1 MKNLS
6 LIAAASALV
15 LAGCAQQPVSQPGT
29 PEPVPV
35 LSAEIAPGVT
45 VHYDNELVARM
56 VEVKDARINTSA
68 RLPKLTFRI
77 HNLSSQRLPIEY
89 QIEWR
94 DADGAPLL
102 VSNGWLQATLTG
114 NTEKAVS
121 SIGKSVD
128 AKSAAVTVRVPN
140 VTQYYSAEP
149 DPVETMR
156 MQQQY
161 NQQLLNGANQ

>member
-1 MKNLS
+1 M
-6 LIAAASALV
+6 
-15 LAGCAQQPVSQPGT
+15 SQPGT

-89 QIEWR
+89 
-94 DADGAPLL
+94 
-102 VSNGWLQATLTG
+102 
-114 NTEKAVS
+114 
-121 SIGKSVD
+121 
-128 AKSAAVTVRVPN
+128 
-140 VTQYYSAEP
+140 
-149 DPVETMR
+149 
-156 MQQQY
+156 
-161 NQQLLNGANQ
+161 

>member
-1 MKNLS
+1 M
-6 LIAAASALV
+6 
-15 LAGCAQQPVSQPGT
+15 
-29 PEPVPV
+29 
-35 LSAEIAPGVT
+35 
-45 VHYDNELVARM
+45 
-56 VEVKDARINTSA
+56 
-68 RLPKLTFRI
+68 
-77 HNLSSQRLPIEY
+77 
-89 QIEWR
+89 
-94 DADGAPLL
+94 
-102 VSNGWLQATLTG
+102 
-114 NTEKAVS
+114 S